1 MWGGTSSLWWL
12 QTKPAGD
19 FEIYAYDI
27 MCENIFSIDICQLQ
41 ECPSKCGFPIGGP
54 AVGMENFVAQIWGN
68 F

>member
-1 MWGGTSSLWWL
+1 MWGGSSSLWWL
-12 QTKPAGD
+12 QTKAAGN
-19 FEIYAYDI
+19 FELY
-27 MCENIFSIDICQLQ
+27 ENIFSIDICQLQ